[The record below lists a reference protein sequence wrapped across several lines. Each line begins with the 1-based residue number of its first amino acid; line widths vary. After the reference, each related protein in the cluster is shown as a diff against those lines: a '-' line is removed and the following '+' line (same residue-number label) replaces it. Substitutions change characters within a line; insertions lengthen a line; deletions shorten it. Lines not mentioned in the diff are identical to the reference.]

1 MHFSTELATMVQLYI
16 DALNSDG
23 IPVVGS
29 TWQRVLEATY
39 ESAVGEAVQNYQSIM
54 DRTML
59 RAPMEEKELLEQ
71 HSQALA
77 KSIERFQQ
85 ATSLDAENTHYE
97 SYLNKLTVNN
107 FRLPLSNIQLS
118 WMTPDC
124 STSVAPFSQVYS
136 HGMPAS

>member
-1 MHFSTELATMVQLYI
+1 MHFSTELATMVELYI

-23 IPVVGS
+23 VPVVGS

-39 ESAVGEAVQNYQSIM
+39 ESAVGEAVKHYQSIM
-54 DRTML
+54 DGIML

-77 KSIERFQQ
+77 KSIERFKQ

-97 SYLNKLTVNN
+97 SYLNKLMVNN
-107 FRLPLSNIQLS
+107 FRLPLCMQ
-118 WMTPDC
+118 
-124 STSVAPFSQVYS
+124 
-136 HGMPAS
+136 